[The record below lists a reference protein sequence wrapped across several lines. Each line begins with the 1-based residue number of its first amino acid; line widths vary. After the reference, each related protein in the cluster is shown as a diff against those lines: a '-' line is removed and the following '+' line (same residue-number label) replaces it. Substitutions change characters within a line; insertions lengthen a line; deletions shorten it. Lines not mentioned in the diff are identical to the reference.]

1 MENRY
6 FIIFYC
12 WFDTMSK
19 MYLYHLAASITN
31 GVYVNHRNAL
41 HVIADKHK
49 AEGHNISPQ
58 VISITNIIEIS
69 ESDYIEFI
77 K

>member
-1 MENRY
+1 
-6 FIIFYC
+6 
-12 WFDTMSK
+12 

-31 GVYVNHRNAL
+31 GVYVNNRNAL
-41 HVIADKHK
+41 HIIADKHK
-49 AEGHNISPQ
+49 AEGHNIIPH
-58 VISITNIIEIS
+58 VISITNIIELS

>member
-1 MENRY
+1 MGNRY

-12 WFDTMSK
+12 WFDVIGK

-31 GVYVNHRNAL
+31 GVYVNNRNAL
-41 HVIADKHK
+41 QIIADKHK
-49 AEGHNISPQ
+49 AEWHNISPH
-58 VISITNIIEIS
+58 VISITNIIELS